1 MKAKEALE
9 LTYSYRPLGEEEI
22 FNRIL
27 DRIRILATAGEKCM
41 VVDLEFMSKGASV
54 YEDSI
59 MNKLK
64 ELDYKVSRDSWWE
77 FGDKGFNVSWEEN
90 V

>member
-9 LTYSYRPLGEEEI
+9 LTNSYRPLGEEEI
-22 FNRIL
+22 FNQIL

-77 FGDKGFNVSWEEN
+77 FGDNGFNVSWEEN